1 MKELDQMLTDLSDFF
16 AQLWTI
22 AGEALRL
29 NPHVLGDAASSP
41 QGNLLI
47 ATMTVLAGASLLA
60 GQSAILFVN
69 QVKPGRF
76 ILSMLLYGIV
86 FALRLGL
93 LAAMLW
99 LSAGFFFE
107 INQPPGAILRIVG
120 LSSAPLL
127 FGFLIFLPYFGE
139 PVEWALWTWS
149 GLILLVTV
157 QATFG
162 ATLGQALA
170 LAGLGWLLG
179 QLVTRLL
186 GRQLGTLR
194 DRLWRAATG
203 TPFDLNQQE
212 LIAEATAQLRTQLTA
227 SEAQEPEARPAS

>member
-1 MKELDQMLTDLSDFF
+1 
-16 AQLWTI
+16 
-22 AGEALRL
+22 
-29 NPHVLGDAASSP
+29 
-41 QGNLLI
+41 
-47 ATMTVLAGASLLA
+47 
-60 GQSAILFVN
+60 
-69 QVKPGRF
+69 
-76 ILSMLLYGIV
+76 
-86 FALRLGL
+86 
-93 LAAMLW
+93 
-99 LSAGFFFE
+99 
-107 INQPPGAILRIVG
+107 
-120 LSSAPLL
+120 
-127 FGFLIFLPYFGE
+127 LIFLPYFGE

-157 QATFG
+157 QVTFG

-194 DRLWRAATG
+194 DSLWRAATG